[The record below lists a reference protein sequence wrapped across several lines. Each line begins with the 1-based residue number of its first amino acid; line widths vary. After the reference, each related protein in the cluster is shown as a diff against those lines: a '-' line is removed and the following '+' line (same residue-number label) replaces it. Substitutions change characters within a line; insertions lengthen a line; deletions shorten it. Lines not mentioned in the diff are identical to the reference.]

1 MAVFGQKPLSAAF
14 SIGFGKRLTYLHG
27 GSSRER
33 KEVMAPYLLHWEIM
47 RWAKQNGYLEYDMG
61 GIDEVRWPGLTRF
74 KIGFG
79 GRVEEFSP
87 AYELPF
93 DKAKYAAYRLTR
105 RLIK

>member
-1 MAVFGQKPLSAAF
+1 
-14 SIGFGKRLTYLHG
+14 
-27 GSSRER
+27 
-33 KEVMAPYLLHWEIM
+33 M